1 MTRGDLLR
9 APTDGGDTAKR
20 PAVRMSTPQI
30 FISYARDDD
39 AAPPDLNRG
48 EAKGFVTS
56 LHEQLLYEFQELGQP
71 RPKIW
76 RDTRG
81 ISPGDQFEPLLD
93 EAIAASSLL
102 LVVLSRNWLTRP
114 YCLREL
120 EAFSRHWNKEGDRA
134 LRQRLVVVAKHYVD
148 PQQRPSLLQG
158 QEGFSFFTLDAQADP
173 GQEHEF
179 FARGAIRDPRYQDRV
194 RDLGSYLWRSAAR
207 LDKAVIAVPV
217 AAAQSAK
224 SPSPQMTGRT
234 AIPRQ
239 TGGGHARSLWSFG
252 GRASWPRLCGRSSQ
266 RRRKSR
272 TMHRRP
278 NSLIRPSP
286 PPSSLSTSWVQKAGY
301 APEDAEP
308 IVKLQLS
315 LAGTHVPA
323 EADGTDTWSRSF
335 RRIVWAPK
343 VLEEAATL
351 ERQVERDPLAVLA
364 KFNQQLATDK
374 VEGDSLSKFVDFL
387 FQHLDRTAPPREAL
401 EEIKADLRVYIYHR
415 PEDSDYALSIAKALQ
430 QRQIEPVLPALEGDA
445 AELSAFHRQ
454 NLLDCDAVLLCWAS
468 ASEVWVRVTSRELKN
483 WHDLGRGSQFAW
495 RGLVTGPPSGDRKK
509 AFVQLPP
516 RNEIDV
522 VVDLTRHNTPPPEA
536 LDALVQGTHP
546 RAP

>member
-1 MTRGDLLR
+1 
-9 APTDGGDTAKR
+9 
-20 PAVRMSTPQI
+20 MSTTQI

-120 EAFSRHWNKEGDRA
+120 EAFSRRWNKEDDRA

-217 AAAQSAK
+217 AAAQGAK
-224 SPSPQMTGRT
+224 SPSPQTTGRT
-234 AIPRQ
+234 LYLAKPAVDMRE
-239 TGGGHARSLWSFG
+239 AY
-252 GRASWPRLCGRSSQ
+252 GRLVDELHGR
-266 RRRKSR
+266 
-272 TMHRRP
+272 
-278 NSLIRPSP
+278 
-286 PPSSLSTSWVQKAGY
+286 GY
-301 APEDAEP
+301 AIVPPATEEIPNDASATEFVNQALAAAELSIHLLGEKTGYSPEDVEP

-315 LAGTHVPA
+315 LAGAHVPA

-343 VLEEAATL
+343 VLEEAANL
-351 ERQVERDPLAVLA
+351 ERKVERDPLAVLA

-401 EEIKADLRVYIYHR
+401 EEIKADSRVYIYHR

-445 AELSAFHRQ
+445 AELSAFHKQ

-483 WHDLGRGSQFAW
+483 WHDLGRDSQFAW

-522 VVDLTRHNTPPPEA
+522 VVDLTGHNTLPPEA
-536 LDALVQGTHP
+536 LDALVQGAHP
-546 RAP
+546 KAP